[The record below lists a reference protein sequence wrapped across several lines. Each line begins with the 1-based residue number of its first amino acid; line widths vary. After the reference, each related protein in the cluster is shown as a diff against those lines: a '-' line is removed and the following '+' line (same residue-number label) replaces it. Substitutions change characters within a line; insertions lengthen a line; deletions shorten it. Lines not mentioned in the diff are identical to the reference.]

1 MYTLIV
7 ENERGESLELT
18 HNAAYSIQDIDG
30 LDFPDATINTS
41 RTATADGTT
50 FNSAYVNE
58 RTIIITM
65 AINGPAETNR
75 INLYKYFKSKK
86 KVTLYYK
93 NGVRD
98 VFIDGYVQKIEVGFF
113 EQKQTAQITI
123 ICPKTYFNAVEESVI
138 EFSSVESLFEFPF
151 AIEEEGVEFSS
162 LNPGAQKSIINNGD
176 VDTGVVITLSAVG
189 TVLNPKIY
197 NVDTRESFILDVQM
211 GEGDVI
217 TINTKQK
224 EKSVTMTSQGVTTNI
239 IGKLR
244 KGSSWF
250 QLLPGDNIFTYEV
263 DEFPENLNCTFT
275 IIEQFG
281 GV

>member
-7 ENERGESLELT
+7 ENERGETLELT
-18 HNAAYSIQDIDG
+18 HNGAYSIQDIDG

-41 RTATADGTT
+41 KTATVDGTT

-58 RTIIITM
+58 RTIIVTM

-75 INLYKYFKSKK
+75 INLYKYFKSKR
-86 KVTLYYK
+86 KVRLYYK

-98 VFIDGYVQKIEVGFF
+98 VFIDGYVQKIEIGFF

-123 ICPKTYFNAVEESVI
+123 ICPKTYFNGLEESVT

-151 AIEEEGVEFSS
+151 AIEEEGIEFSR
-162 LNPGAQKSIINNGD
+162 LKLGEQKSVINNGD
-176 VDTGVVITLSAVG
+176 VDTGVLINLSAIGSVI
-189 TVLNPKIY
+189 NPKIY

-211 GEGDVI
+211 SEGDTI
-217 TINTKQK
+217 TINTRQK
-224 EKSVTMTSQGVTTNI
+224 EKGVTMTSKGVTINI
-239 IGKLR
+239 IGKMR

-250 QLLPGDNIFTYEV
+250 QLASGDNLFTYDA
-263 DEFPENLNCTFT
+263 DEFLENLSCTFT